1 MNTLNGVASTS
12 APADPKDPSLPLRT
26 SSPPRLSPATLAIH
40 ADDILNSDHITDVAP
55 SLHVAS
61 TYRYPSSPADLRT
74 ISDLKPGEPIPH
86 IYSRISN
93 PNTTRL
99 ETLLSSL
106 LKGPTLTYSS
116 GLASFHAL
124 LVHLNP
130 KVVAIGDGYHGCH
143 GVLGIYRKLTSCVVV
158 DVHNPAT
165 WKGTTPDGK
174 EYALSKG
181 DLVHLETPLNPSGV
195 AFDIEKYASWA
206 RERGAWLSIDATFA
220 PPPLLEPFKFG
231 ADYVMHSG
239 TKYFGGHSDMLCGV
253 LSVETERRGKEAAEK
268 AYWELF
274 KERFLLGGVVG
285 SLEGWLGVRSLRTL
299 ELRVERQSR
308 NAEELVRWLDGLASE
323 GGGEVNGS
331 GGEERE
337 ASRKVVWKAEHASL
351 QARDLAKTEGKDNWL
366 ARQMPNGFGPV
377 FGLYLAEKEM
387 SKRLPSKLQ
396 LFHHATSLGGV
407 ESLIEWRRMS
417 DDKVDD
423 RLLRVSVGVENVEDL
438 KADFLQGFKALV
450 AELKP

>member
-1 MNTLNGVASTS
+1 MNGHPIPPIDPS
-12 APADPKDPSLPLRT
+12 APLHSTPAPA
-26 SSPPRLSPATLAIH
+26 LSPATLAIH
-40 ADDILNSDHITDVAP
+40 ADDILNTPHTTDVAP
-55 SLHVAS
+55 SLHLAT
-61 TYRYPSSPADLRT
+61 TYRYPRSPSDLRT
-74 ISDLKPGEPIPH
+74 ISSLQPGEAPPH

-106 LKGPTLTYSS
+106 LHGPTLTYAS
-116 GLASFHAL
+116 GLAAFHAL
-124 LVHLNP
+124 LVHLHP

-143 GVLGIYRKLTSCVVV
+143 GVLDVYRKLTSCVVV
-158 DVHNPAT
+158 DVHDPST
-165 WKGTTPDGK
+165 WSGTTDDGRDF
-174 EYALSKG
+174 ALGKG

-195 AFDIEKYASWA
+195 AFDVEKYAA
-206 RERGAWLSIDATFA
+206 LAHERGAWLSIDATFA
-220 PPPLLEPFKFG
+220 PPPLLEPFRWG

-239 TKYFGGHSDMLCGV
+239 TKYFGGHSDLLCGV
-253 LSVETERRGKEAAEK
+253 LSVEQERRGKEGAEK

-299 ELRVERQSR
+299 ELRVERQSK
-308 NAEELVRWLDGLASE
+308 NAEELVRWLDGLAGEGSE
-323 GGGEVNGS
+323 ADEEV
-331 GGEERE
+331 R
-337 ASRKVVWKAEHASL
+337 AVAKKVVWKVEHASL
-351 QARDLAKTEGKDNWL
+351 QARDLLEKEGKDNWL

-377 FGLYLAEKEM
+377 FGLYLTEM
-387 SKRLPSKLQ
+387 ELAKRLPSKLE

-417 DDKVDD
+417 DAGVDE
-423 RLLRVSVGVENVEDL
+423 RLLRVSIGVENVEDL